1 MALVRPEVAVLE
13 LCKDRVGLLL
23 PQKRGPQLWH
33 APEVRLLGLPS
44 SSSSEAKAKKA
55 EAKKEGSEEAKA
67 AAAAAAAAAP
77 PPFPFSAEELLRA
90 CRCAPGAPVSTAD
103 IEQDCVALQATG
115 LFRAVR
121 PSTSLPP
128 ASAAPQ
134 FVRGLV
140 DALKGRKKSGATAVT
155 GDGTVSSSAAAAG
168 EETRMQPVLPLG
180 EIRFKATL
188 RELPPLASVSWRLSS
203 ALEGMEGVSVDR
215 KRAEAACAACL
226 ADAEARASAGGG
238 SSSSAARGGGGG
250 ATVAA
255 LAAAAPLFRAAVKG
269 CDSVSVQYEGVGG
282 PAVEAVLRPG
292 PPLGIRGA
300 PETGLESSAE
310 GGRGVGVEP
319 FVPYRGPLALTKT
332 MRVENL
338 ADVLELEL
346 ESVDDV
352 SPVNGVGGAS
362 GSSSSSSSAGGNF
375 VSRWPKLEAKK
386 KKKEGEDDD
395 DAADDD
401 EEEDEEQENDSTETK
416 KSLFDP
422 LVEATATWLTKEYG
436 RHQSA
441 AAAAAGVA
449 DGDGWRTALDTAANA
464 STSSSSS
471 SASSSSS
478 SSSPP
483 DLAAVQVLLGDAPSS
498 RTSKQIAAGVLK
510 AFPLALG
517 AAVASVGAAVAV
529 LSGRLDGASAL
540 PVTLDTS
547 TPEAQAAVVAAA
559 AAASLAAFWPLAGPL
574 VRIERFSRLS
584 ADRIEEDVAPP
595 EPLAVTTKTRFG
607 GEDAL
612 VGWPGAHRAV
622 VEERDAFMAASVFAA
637 ARGES
642 FVPAFVLDRDADGR
656 GVWRYAM
663 PEGEVD
669 LTSSSASSSSSSS
682 SAASSSSSS
691 SSSSST
697 STSTASSKLSSL
709 VLPKRGG
716 EGVYSP
722 VPAPRAVVAVVG
734 TAHAAGIRR
743 AWARLVE
750 EEEKKEK
757 SGGGGGRGKDARAVA
772 AAALEGEILV

>member
-44 SSSSEAKAKKA
+44 PSGGE
-55 EAKKEGSEEAKA
+55 A
-67 AAAAAAAAAP
+67 AAAEAAEAEGGEGARAEAAP
-77 PPFPFSAEELLRA
+77 PPFPFSADELLRA
-90 CRCAPGAPVSTAD
+90 CRCAPGASVSTAD
-103 IEQDCVALQATG
+103 IERDCVSLQATG
-115 LFRAVR
+115 LFCAVR

-140 DALKGRKKSGATAVT
+140 DALSGRKSGAAAT
-155 GDGTVSSSAAAAG
+155 GDGGKGGGASPSSEA
-168 EETRMQPVLPLG
+168 RMQPVLPLG

-203 ALEGMEGVSVDR
+203 ALEAAEGVSVDE
-215 KRAEAACAACL
+215 KEAKAACAACL
-226 ADAEARASAGGG
+226 ADAEARGAARGGN
-238 SSSSAARGGGGG
+238 SSSAAG
-250 ATVAA
+250 ATAAA
-255 LAAAAPLFRAAVKG
+255 LAAAAPLFRAAVRG
-269 CDSVSVQYEGVGG
+269 RDPASVSVQYEGIGG

-310 GGRGVGVEP
+310 EGRGAGVEP

-352 SPVNGVGGAS
+352 SPVDGVGGAS
-362 GSSSSSSSAGGNF
+362 SSSGSSAGTF
-375 VSRWPKLEAKK
+375 AARWPKLEPKKK
-386 KKKEGEDDD
+386 KKKEEEGESAAAA
-395 DAADDD
+395 AADA
-401 EEEDEEQENDSTETK
+401 EEEEEEEEEEQKGDS

-449 DGDGWRTALDTAANA
+449 DGDAWRRALDTAANA
-464 STSSSSS
+464 S
-471 SASSSSS
+471 
-478 SSSPP
+478 SSSPSSSDASDAS
-483 DLAAVQVLLGDAPSS
+483 DLAAVQVLLGDAPAS
-498 RTSKQIAAGVLK
+498 RTSKQLAAGVLK
-510 AFPLALG
+510 ALPLALG

-529 LSGRLDGASAL
+529 LSGRVDASSLPASLD
-540 PVTLDTS
+540 VS
-547 TPEAQAAVVAAA
+547 TPEAQAAVAAAA
-559 AAASLAAFWPLAGPL
+559 AAASLAVFWPLVGPL
-574 VRIERFSRLS
+574 VQIERFSKLS
-584 ADRIEEDVAPP
+584 AEQIEEDVAPR
-595 EPLAVTTKTRFG
+595 EPLSVTTRTRFG

-612 VGWPGAHRAV
+612 MGWPGARRAV
-622 VEERDAFMAASVFAA
+622 VDERDSFMAASVFAA

-663 PEGEVD
+663 PRGEVGEED
-669 LTSSSASSSSSSS
+669 FASSSSSSS
-682 SAASSSSSS
+682 TPPTST
-691 SSSSST
+691 SST
-697 STSTASSKLSSL
+697 STSTSPPPSKLSSL

-750 EEEKKEK
+750 EDGKK
-757 SGGGGGRGKDARAVA
+757 SGGKDARAVA
-772 AAALEGEILV
+772 AAALEGETLV